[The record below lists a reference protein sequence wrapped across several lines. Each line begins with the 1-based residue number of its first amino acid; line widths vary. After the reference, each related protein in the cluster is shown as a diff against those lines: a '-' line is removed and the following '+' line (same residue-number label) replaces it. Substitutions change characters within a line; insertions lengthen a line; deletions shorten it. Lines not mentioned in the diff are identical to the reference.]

1 MAVYVYKGE
10 ECQLI
15 DALMLDTHLAAGWSV
30 TKNDA
35 DPDPDPDP
43 DPEPDP
49 EPEQA
54 ESVIEETEKA
64 LKDAIKDKIENLT
77 GKRPGNRS
85 TLESLEKTLAEL
97 EGGE

>member
-35 DPDPDPDP
+35 EPG
-43 DPEPDP
+43 PEP
-49 EPEQA
+49 A
-54 ESVIEETEKA
+54 ENVIEETERA

-77 GKRPGNRS
+77 GRRPGNRS

>member
-1 MAVYVYKGE
+1 MAVYIYKGE

-15 DALMLDTHLAAGWSV
+15 DALLLDAHLASGWSV

-35 DPDPDPDP
+35 
-43 DPEPDP
+43 EP
-49 EPEQA
+49 EPEPA
-54 ESVIEETEKA
+54 ESVIEATEKS
-64 LKDAIKDKIENLT
+64 LKDAIKDKIESLT